1 MARFH
6 RSPGLSGSGD
16 DTHSENE
23 DLKRG
28 KIEIEKFSQKKGEKT
43 IWDRIF
49 FLQNRKKKLEIEKG
63 KR

>member
-28 KIEIEKFSQKKGEKT
+28 KIKIEKFSHKKGEKT
-43 IWDRIF
+43 IWDRILF
-49 FLQNRKKKLEIEKG
+49 FYRIGQKLEIEKG